1 MIQYKEPIIYPN
13 HSIDNSE
20 DLDIEIEYEHDIN
33 KKIIINGPIVNSN
46 IFPTKN
52 GDIQLHIIRFN

>member
-33 KKIIINGPIVNSN
+33 KKLLSMVRLSIV
-46 IFPTKN
+46 IFS
-52 GDIQLHIIRFN
+52 QLKMAIYNCI